1 MVQQTPIR
9 AEQKVG
15 ERPTI
20 DRHWRGLFLDRLGET
35 SNVSEAARFA
45 GINPSRAYKVR
56 RMEPVFRES
65 WHEALLEGYAHLE
78 MEVLQRL
85 RSGTGKDDAKYDFAS
100 ALRLLTLHRE
110 TVASERATRR
120 PAQQEGYLA
129 ALSAKLKLMQ
139 SREVAVKQMLLEDGR
154 DADEHVADNHDAA

>member
-1 MVQQTPIR
+1 MVQHTPIR

-15 ERPTI
+15 EKATI
-20 DRHWRGLFLDRLGET
+20 DRHWRGLFLDRLAET

-45 GINPSRAYKVR
+45 GINASRAYKVR
-56 RMEPVFRES
+56 RMERIFREL

-78 MEVLQRL
+78 MEVVSRL
-85 RSGTGKDDAKYDFAS
+85 RTGTTKDDVKYDFTA

-120 PAQQEGYLA
+120 PVEQEGYLA
-129 ALSAKLKLMQ
+129 ALSAKLELMRT
-139 SREVAVKQMLLEDGR
+139 RESEVKQMLLEDGR
-154 DADEHVADNHDAA
+154 THGENREPA